1 MKIETKAII
10 GEEIYSMENN
20 KVVMSTVKHIKI
32 EIREE
37 PIQFG
42 TKTVITITYQTAN
55 TTSLDESQIFITKQA
70 LLESL

>member
-10 GEEIYSMENN
+10 GEEIYSMKNN

-37 PIQFG
+37 PTQFG

>member
-1 MKIETKAII
+1 MQIETKVNL
-10 GEEIYSMENN
+10 GDEIYFMENN

-37 PIQFG
+37 PTQFG
-42 TKTVITITYQTAN
+42 AKTVITKTYQTAN
-55 TTSLDESQIFITKQA
+55 TAKLDESQIFLTKRA